1 MIVTT
6 FTQSAKDY
14 ENFAVWD
21 VEDMDAF
28 FGGSDVLSEIFEN
41 DYKMPSAEYKLKR
54 EEILD
59 TDIEV
64 MSKLL
69 DQVGDKHFYIFTLHD
84 SNHLELIQMQEN
96 KVMNF
101 GMDIQ
106 GINGDRVYII
116 MMDKKETQI
125 PSFQH

>member
-6 FTQSAKDY
+6 FTQSCKDY
-14 ENFAVWD
+14 ENFAIWD

-28 FGGSDVLSEIFEN
+28 FGGSDVLMEIFEN
-41 DYKMPSAEYKLKR
+41 DYKMPHTEYKTKR

-64 MSKLL
+64 MAKLL
-69 DQVGDKHFYIFTLHD
+69 DQVGDKHFLIFTLHD
-84 SNHLELIQMQEN
+84 TNHLELIQMQEN
-96 KVMNF
+96 KVMSF

-106 GINGDRVYII
+106 KIEGDRVYIV
-116 MMDKKETQI
+116 MMDKKETNI
-125 PSFQH
+125 PSFQ